1 MLLASIAIIAP
12 ALDRLARLPGLRDL
26 LIPVFGGFPMPFY
39 LIFAAVGLLFL
50 LVAFLVFDIVSR
62 GRIHRATLWGM
73 AWIVLAAQILGA
85 GIGRSGLWPR
95 FVAFFA

>member
-1 MLLASIAIIAP
+1 
-12 ALDRLARLPGLRDL
+12 
-26 LIPVFGGFPMPFY
+26 MPFY